1 MTSDRRG
8 RRSLQFCKIIDALY
22 ILKGFALSG
31 RRGADP
37 YQFKIDAAKNI

>member
-8 RRSLQFCKIIDALY
+8 RRSLQFCKTIDALY
-22 ILKGFALSG
+22 ILKGFTLAG